1 MVYLRVP
8 VFAIVAASGNA
19 RGPTLDEHKE
29 AKAAE
34 QADADAAAANEAKMA
49 AVNKV
54 ITMLED
60 LQAQVL
66 HEGEKEA
73 ASYNEFSCFCKDM
86 TTEKSD
92 AITKGT
98 DDKTSI
104 STTVADLNERRDEYD
119 ASIAEFTTAIEEAEG
134 EMNTS
139 EKERKATLT
148 VYEKNEA
155 DLSGALEALKNA
167 IEVLKASKKPSLA
180 QVQSVAKTVRAATL
194 MADALGLGGAET
206 QRVAAM
212 FLQQDPSVDMEDYK
226 FKSGSVIETLET
238 LQGDFRAQKNE
249 LDSAEVKSVA
259 EFDAFMQEKGDFV
272 QAKTNAMDDTKK
284 EKDKTAESIALST
297 EQLTTVAADLL
308 DNQQYLK
315 ELSELCSNKAKTWDQ
330 RTQVRSDE
338 LSALTA
344 ATTIIKES
352 VAEKTASSTVRFA
365 QAGVRVRL
373 AHAVATSDDAM
384 EALEAAAEEVEG
396 PVAFLQRKS
405 SRSLLSV
412 LSHKSAPD
420 DAKQAVM
427 SILNSQGHKLKS
439 TLLTGLASQVAAD
452 PMAKVKKLIQ
462 ELIERLLSESAS
474 EANQKGWCDKAQNE
488 AKQKRRNSVEAVA
501 ELNGQMAEL
510 EATESKLREE
520 LEILTTDIAELEEKQ
535 EQATKMRKEEKSENN
550 VNVME
555 ATAGLEAVEQAI
567 DILDKFYK
575 TAAKEGVDLELIQK
589 GPLDDAPDAGFDG
602 GEAYTGAGG
611 ESGGILGMLDVIK
624 SDFERTVSIT
634 EKAEASAE
642 QEYMSFMT
650 ESGKSLAEKNMAH
663 EQKTKQKD
671 SVIEEYESAKE
682 DIESQTALLRLSIKT
697 LLELKPT
704 CVDTG
709 MSYEERVSRRED
721 EIESLKKAL
730 CTFDNFKDLE
740 NADC

>member
-1 MVYLRVP
+1 
-8 VFAIVAASGNA
+8 
-19 RGPTLDEHKE
+19 
-29 AKAAE
+29 
-34 QADADAAAANEAKMA
+34 
-49 AVNKV
+49 
-54 ITMLED
+54 
-60 LQAQVL
+60 
-66 HEGEKEA
+66 
-73 ASYNEFSCFCKDM
+73 
-86 TTEKSD
+86 
-92 AITKGT
+92 
-98 DDKTSI
+98 
-104 STTVADLNERRDEYD
+104 
-119 ASIAEFTTAIEEAEG
+119 
-134 EMNTS
+134 
-139 EKERKATLT
+139 
-148 VYEKNEA
+148 
-155 DLSGALEALKNA
+155 
-167 IEVLKASKKPSLA
+167 
-180 QVQSVAKTVRAATL
+180 
-194 MADALGLGGAET
+194 MADALGLVGAET

-212 FLQQDPSVDMEDYK
+212 FLQQDPSVEMEDYK

-272 QAKTNAMDDTKK
+272 KAKTNAMDDTKK

-373 AHAVATSDDAM
+373 AHAVAKSDDAM
-384 EALEAAAEEVEG
+384 ESLEAAAEEVEG

-412 LSHKSAPD
+412 LAHKSAPD

-575 TAAKEGVDLELIQK
+575 TAAKEAVDLELIQK

-730 CTFDNFKDLE
+730 CTFDNFHDLE